1 MSDAVIVSAVRTPI
15 GGFQGALAS
24 VPAVDL
30 GARVI
35 AEAVRRAGVD
45 PEAVEEVLMGNVL
58 SAGLG
63 QNPAR
68 QAALRGGLPETVPAT
83 TVNKVCGSGLK
94 TVALAAQA
102 VRAGDADVLVAGGM
116 ENMSAAPYL
125 LEGAR
130 EGWRMGD
137 RPAVDSMVRDGL
149 WCAMSDC
156 HMGVTAENVAVEH
169 EITREDQ
176 DAFAA
181 ESQRRAAA
189 ATASGAFRDEIA
201 DVEVPRRRG
210 DPVVVRDDEHP
221 RPDTTAEGLAGLRP
235 AFDREGSVTAG
246 NASGINDG
254 AAATV
259 VMSRERAESL
269 GLAPMAVVRSWAS
282 VGVAPRVMGVGPV
295 TAVRAALARAG
306 LEVGDVDLAEL
317 NEAFAAQSLA
327 VCRELGLDPERTNVN
342 GGAIALGHP
351 IGASGTRVL
360 TTLLHEMA
368 RRDARVGLAS
378 LCIGGGQGIAMVVE
392 REGGG

>member
-1 MSDAVIVSAVRTPI
+1 MRDAVIVSAVRTPI
-15 GGFQGALAS
+15 GGFQGALSS

-35 AEAVRRAGVD
+35 AEALRRAGVD
-45 PEAVEEVLMGNVL
+45 PESVEEVLMGNVL

-83 TVNKVCGSGLK
+83 TINKVCGSGLK

-102 VRAGDADVLVAGGM
+102 V
-116 ENMSAAPYL
+116 
-125 LEGAR
+125 
-130 EGWRMGD
+130 
-137 RPAVDSMVRDGL
+137 
-149 WCAMSDC
+149 
-156 HMGVTAENVAVEH
+156 H
-169 EITREDQ
+169 
-176 DAFAA
+176 
-181 ESQRRAAA
+181 
-189 ATASGAFRDEIA
+189 
-201 DVEVPRRRG
+201 
-210 DPVVVRDDEHP
+210 
-221 RPDTTAEGLAGLRP
+221 
-235 AFDREGSVTAG
+235 
-246 NASGINDG
+246 
-254 AAATV
+254 
-259 VMSRERAESL
+259 
-269 GLAPMAVVRSWAS
+269 
-282 VGVAPRVMGVGPV
+282 
-295 TAVRAALARAG
+295 AALARAG

-368 RRDARVGLAS
+368 RREARVGLAS

-392 REGGG
+392 REGGA